1 MADLAIA
8 AGEVAL
14 VSGKSLSAVAGEA
27 MTAGM
32 PIRRDSTSQK
42 MLKSD
47 ASAAATA
54 DCDGISLS
62 TAGLDEIVIY
72 ADPASGPV
80 INLGSTGAPTKGTS
94 YGVSVNSGKIAP
106 LSDLVATNV
115 VTQLGVGDSGNQL
128 KHKVHNSGVA
138 I

>member
-32 PIRRDSTSQK
+32 PIRRDSTTQK

-54 DCDGISLS
+54 DCDGVTLT
-62 TAGLDEIVIY
+62 TAALDELVIY
-72 ADPASGPV
+72 ADPNSDAV
-80 INLGSTGAPTKGTS
+80 VNLGATAAPTKGTS
-94 YGVSVNSGKIAP
+94 YGVSATAGKIAP

-115 VTQLGVGDSGNQL
+115 VTTLGVADAGNLL
-128 KHKVHNSGVA
+128 KHSVQNSGVV